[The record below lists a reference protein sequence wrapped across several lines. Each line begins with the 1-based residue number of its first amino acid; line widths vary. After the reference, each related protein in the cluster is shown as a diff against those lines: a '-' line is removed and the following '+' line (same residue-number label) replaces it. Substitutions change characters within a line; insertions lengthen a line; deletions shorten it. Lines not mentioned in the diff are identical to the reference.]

1 MLFNYRYV
9 NHSIEKLQ
17 VYLDHLVKEVWCKA
31 NGPFSVNILHPDL
44 QAIVKEIADDESITK
59 DHLDGPI
66 RRIYEIFRTQLSAA
80 QRDQVAR
87 CYDHNNNIE
96 ALCSCHPGSSPATYV
111 DIRAISA
118 DLAIALKD
126 FCRSLF
132 TDIIHLKAVV
142 SRIGDIDSHYE
153 AFVTENKEGKCPY
166 CGYGDIKGLHHT
178 RREAYDHYLPKGA
191 YPFNSVNFRNLAP
204 MCNECNSTYK
214 LAKDPTR
221 NIDPI
226 TCKTGSTRRK
236 AFYSFATAASGITIN
251 LILKTQDVSK
261 LHPNDIEVQITAPGR
276 DEEVEAWN
284 DVFSIKERY
293 RAKLCGQN
301 EGKAW
306 LVQIID
312 EAANVSMTPG
322 EMLAAKR
329 KTAAAQPYVDANFLK
344 MAFLTACQTASIFEA
359 K

>member
-9 NHSIEKLQ
+9 NHSIEKFQ
-17 VYLDHLVKEVWCKA
+17 IYLEHLVKEVWCKA
-31 NGPFSVNILHPDL
+31 SGPFSLNLLHPDL
-44 QAIVKEIADDESITK
+44 QVIVEAIANDESITK

-66 RRIYEIFRTQLSAA
+66 RQIYKIFKTHLSAD
-80 QRDQVAR
+80 QRQQVSTW
-87 CYDHNNNIE
+87 YDHNNDIE
-96 ALCSCHPGSSPATYV
+96 ALCSCSPGKDPATYS
-111 DIRAISA
+111 DIRTISP

-126 FCRSLF
+126 FCKGLF
-132 TDIIHLKAVV
+132 TDVIHLKAVA

-178 RREAYDHYLPKGA
+178 RREAYDHYLPKGT

-204 MCNECNSTYK
+204 MCNECNSAYK

-221 NIDPI
+221 NVDPI
-226 TCKTGSTRRK
+226 RRNAGGTRRK
-236 AFYSFATAASGITIN
+236 AFYSYSTIAFGITVTLTLN
-251 LILKTQDVSK
+251 TQDVTNLK
-261 LHPNDIEVQITAPGR
+261 PDHIDLHISAPNH
-276 DEEVEAWN
+276 DEQVEAWK
-284 DVFSIKERY
+284 DVFGIEERY
-293 RAKLCGQN
+293 RAKLCGHN

-312 EAANVSMTPG
+312 EAANVSMTPT

-329 KTAAAQPYVDANFLK
+329 KAAAAQPFVDVNFLK
-344 MAFLTACQTASIFEA
+344 MAFLTACERAHII
-359 K
+359 